1 MEKSKAN
8 EILDRIRNGETMSVA
23 LATEALQAT
32 GDIARLC
39 QHERASSPT
48 LCVDGNE
55 QRFNRPCTLYDTP
68 VGERVGWSR
77 YLDCKTN
84 QGIEA

>member
-8 EILDRIRNGETMSVA
+8 EILDRIQNGETMSMA

-55 QRFNRPCTLYDTP
+55 QRFNRPCALYDTP

-84 QGIEA
+84 QGIKE

>member
-1 MEKSKAN
+1 MTKFEANAILEKIKQGRD
-8 EILDRIRNGETMSVA
+8 LP
-23 LATEALQAT
+23 LAVTTQALQVT
-32 GDIARLC
+32 GDITKLC
-39 QHERASSPT
+39 QHERAFSPT

-55 QRFNRPCTLYDTP
+55 QRFNRPCALHDTP

-84 QGIEA
+84 REIKK

>member
-1 MEKSKAN
+1 MTKA
-8 EILDRIRNGETMSVA
+8 EAHAILNSIKDGHSMSVA
-23 LATEALQAT
+23 ITTQALQVT
-32 GDIARLC
+32 GDIVKLC
-39 QHERASSPT
+39 QHERASCPT

-55 QRFNRPCTLYDTP
+55 PRIDRPCTLYDTP

-84 QGIEA
+84 QGV

>member
-8 EILDRIRNGETMSVA
+8 EILDRIRNGESMPVA
-23 LATEALQAT
+23 IATEALQAT
-32 GDIARLC
+32 GDITRLC

-55 QRFNRPCTLYDTP
+55 PRNDRPCALYDTP

-84 QGIEA
+84 QGIET

>member
-1 MEKSKAN
+1 MEKYKAN

-23 LATEALQAT
+23 IATKALQIT
-32 GDIARLC
+32 GDIVRLC
-39 QHERASSPT
+39 QHERASCPT

-55 QRFNRPCTLYDTP
+55 PSIDRPCALHDTP
-68 VGERVGWSR
+68 IGERVGWSR

-84 QGIEA
+84 QGI

>member
-23 LATEALQAT
+23 IATEALQAT

-55 QRFNRPCTLYDTP
+55 QRFNRPCALYDTP

-84 QGIEA
+84 QGI